1 MRTLLALAVLA
12 SLPALANGPLDGTW
26 VSKEDT
32 ATMDKRPYTISLAK
46 GVWKSDGPVPPV
58 SVKGD
63 GFDYPVKGHA
73 YYDTVSARSTGKDT
87 VEVRTKKAGNAI
99 TTSVF
104 SVSADGSTLTQAWTD
119 QSTGT
124 PQTGEVLYERVG
136 KALEGAHPVSGTWRA
151 KMIRNLSASAK
162 TATYRVSDGKV
173 SMSTPAGISYE
184 AGLNGKEVPVKGD
197 PGQTT
202 ISVKMPNG
210 STLVETSKRG
220 GKIVEVDRMTVAP
233 DGKSM
238 KVEWD
243 DREGKRKGT
252 LTMEKAP

>member
-1 MRTLLALAVLA
+1 
-12 SLPALANGPLDGTW
+12 
-26 VSKEDT
+26 
-32 ATMDKRPYTISLAK
+32 
-46 GVWKSDGPVPPV
+46 
-58 SVKGD
+58 
-63 GFDYPVKGHA
+63 
-73 YYDTVSARSTGKDT
+73 
-87 VEVRTKKAGNAI
+87 
-99 TTSVF
+99 
-104 SVSADGSTLTQAWTD
+104 
-119 QSTGT
+119 
-124 PQTGEVLYERVG
+124 
-136 KALEGAHPVSGTWRA
+136 
-151 KMIRNLSASAK
+151 MIRNLSASAK